1 MTPQASIRTTSTIIF
16 GADAVLAWGPSAAWL
31 DEGRAP
37 PPVRRALARPSAPI
51 TSFMELG

>member
-1 MTPQASIRTTSTIIF
+1 MIPQDSLRATSAMIF

-31 DEGRAP
+31 DAGRAP

-51 TSFMELG
+51 TSFMEPG